1 MIKMNSQ
8 GRNFI
13 YKFFTYIFLLIVIFA
28 ITIIVTTVLYT
39 NLKDRETVVTSN
51 SDYTKL
57 NLYFL
62 KVTKTPGVKINSYG
76 LVGEDLQSYFII
88 FENSDGIQNSFIKLE
103 DVIYYNKIKL
113 CEGVENFKVIV
124 DKTGKESISVEV
136 TIQGKTYTSQYVI
149 E

>member
-1 MIKMNSQ
+1 MNLQ
-8 GRNFI
+8 GKNLI
-13 YKFFTYIFLLIVIFA
+13 YKFCVYIFLLLLIFSIILLGTIVF
-28 ITIIVTTVLYT
+28 YK
-39 NLKDRETVVTSN
+39 NFKNRKDVVTSN
-51 SDYTKL
+51 SDYTNL

-76 LVGEDLQSYFII
+76 LVGEDLQSYFIT
-88 FENSDGIQNSFIKLE
+88 FENTDGIENTFIKLN
-103 DVIYYNKIKL
+103 DIIYYNKIKL
-113 CEGVENFKVIV
+113 CENVDNFKVIV